1 LYSLFWALNLKLI
14 DVKDVKSGIPENN
27 VSIATGEEKETIVN
41 HSGTSIFSKLG
52 NIVKNLIDCCK
63 E

>member
-1 LYSLFWALNLKLI
+1 MNLKLI
-14 DVKDVKSGIPENN
+14 DIKDVKSGIPENN
-27 VSIATGEEKETIVN
+27 VLVNSGESKEKISNT
-41 HSGTSIFSKLG
+41 TSIFSKLG